1 MKKLPAFILFLQ
13 IICNGGLAQISEQ
26 EFDASLQHEDLL
38 IMSDSMVVT
47 LYGEKAFYI
56 NVSVERAIRFKILK
70 ETGIGKL
77 KTFTLPMPF
86 DAMYKPHNSAILN
99 FQRLFDQVTVKGFS
113 ALRMNSPTPDTI
125 KTYRR
130 LEDVRMVSLED
141 RFVHSTRYVYYLAE
155 LVAGDEIM
163 IRYSYFFPYANNF
176 LQLTSCRF
184 HFHDSDPKQK
194 MYMSLS
200 YPRNLETDTLFVNGA
215 KANITA
221 DEKEITCIWEL
232 DRLPGCL
239 DEPGS
244 RPHADLPWFSFTPK
258 PYELLYQEFNTFR
271 EYYIPMWFFLGL
283 PREDKL
289 RKGIVDNDQGVKT
302 KDHFKFENLAARYKS
317 ALATD
322 SSGLTGI
329 RYFQRY
335 VVDSTRYQDD
345 FDLFNQDLN
354 YEKDHPGTELSS
366 GIVREHNKESIYA
379 HMIPRLA
386 NTFLSAYVSDV
397 RQGYMSQEFFAPMLD
412 NEILLYAVLHNNTG
426 AFLLPKSDLRNC
438 YAEELPFY
446 YENAPVILMYT
457 YDYAG
462 YKRNFNEEMRI
473 INTPS
478 STMKDNS
485 RIINS
490 MVTAD
495 LNNAE
500 LQFST
505 KITLTGQYSTVT
517 RCIYTGQPFDS
528 TIHPT
533 YAMKPWEISAGSELK
548 SLKPNGTQY
557 YFPFKFTAEAKYS
570 DKTLLSVE
578 DDKFTIDLSG
588 WFRHVIYR
596 DLQSETRF
604 LDFYPDFSGT
614 DSWAYMI
621 TFNEPVEIVTKP
633 DAINIDTEFG
643 KFVFEIKQLNET
655 QLLVNSYFA
664 VKTLMV
670 KKENISAV
678 EDIYQAILKSENS
691 RFIVSRKE

>member
-1 MKKLPAFILFLQ
+1 
-13 IICNGGLAQISEQ
+13 
-26 EFDASLQHEDLL
+26 
-38 IMSDSMVVT
+38 
-47 LYGEKAFYI
+47 
-56 NVSVERAIRFKILK
+56 
-70 ETGIGKL
+70 
-77 KTFTLPMPF
+77 
-86 DAMYKPHNSAILN
+86 
-99 FQRLFDQVTVKGFS
+99 
-113 ALRMNSPTPDTI
+113 
-125 KTYRR
+125 
-130 LEDVRMVSLED
+130 
-141 RFVHSTRYVYYLAE
+141 
-155 LVAGDEIM
+155 
-163 IRYSYFFPYANNF
+163 
-176 LQLTSCRF
+176 
-184 HFHDSDPKQK
+184 
-194 MYMSLS
+194 
-200 YPRNLETDTLFVNGA
+200 
-215 KANITA
+215 
-221 DEKEITCIWEL
+221 
-232 DRLPGCL
+232 
-239 DEPGS
+239 
-244 RPHADLPWFSFTPK
+244 
-258 PYELLYQEFNTFR
+258 
-271 EYYIPMWFFLGL
+271 
-283 PREDKL
+283 
-289 RKGIVDNDQGVKT
+289 
-302 KDHFKFENLAARYKS
+302 
-317 ALATD
+317 
-322 SSGLTGI
+322 
-329 RYFQRY
+329 
-335 VVDSTRYQDD
+335 
-345 FDLFNQDLN
+345 
-354 YEKDHPGTELSS
+354 
-366 GIVREHNKESIYA
+366 
-379 HMIPRLA
+379 
-386 NTFLSAYVSDV
+386 
-397 RQGYMSQEFFAPMLD
+397 
-412 NEILLYAVLHNNTG
+412 
-426 AFLLPKSDLRNC
+426 
-438 YAEELPFY
+438 
-446 YENAPVILMYT
+446 MYT